1 MFEFLPLA
9 TEERVQIDID
19 GASHDV
25 PAHMNV
31 AAAMLSVGIDVSRTT
46 PVSDS
51 PRGPFCMMGVCFE
64 CLVEI
69 DGVPNQQ
76 GCCVQVRDGMH
87 IRAMRNR
94 PVWNALRKDAK

>member
-1 MFEFLPLA
+1 MFEWLPLA
-9 TEERVQIDID
+9 ADKTVTIDID
-19 GASHDV
+19 GAWHEV
-25 PAHMNV
+25 PAHVNV
-31 AAAMLSVGIDVSRTT
+31 AAAMLSIGVAVARTSSVSGT
-46 PVSDS
+46 

-87 IRAMRNR
+87 IRAMRGR
-94 PVWNALRKDAK
+94 PAWDALQKDEA